1 MDSKGTTQ
9 HCITLVAP
17 AKPILVSLLTSLL
30 VAAASCGTGDLGAP
44 GLDDPGDDG
53 AGMYTPYADVAI
65 QPVDNAPFAVPA
77 FARPSFHRRQFNVA
91 DYGAVGDGVTKNTAA
106 FARAVAAAKHAHG
119 GQIVVPAGTWL
130 TGPIQ
135 ITDDHGSCDGI
146 DLHVE
151 AGAELRFSTEFADYL
166 PVVRSRWEGMDVMNY
181 SPLVYFHGCK
191 NVALTGEGTLN
202 GQGWVWWLWKN
213 NLPVGATKDYTKPF
227 ATAVYKKYVR
237 SDAGDW
243 PIESRVVAALDASTL
258 PPELQPAAVPVPAN
272 MPPGMTGLLRPSF
285 VECYGCENVLIEGV
299 TVQFGPFWMLHPV
312 YSKHVVVR
320 NVNIISFPDGGTISF
335 TDADGVAHT
344 VAPQN
349 GDGCDPDS
357 TRDVLI
363 EDSFFNTSDDVVAVK
378 SGLNEDGWRANVPSE
393 NVIIR
398 RIRSG
403 NGHGG
408 VTVGSEMSGS
418 VRNVFAFDSDLTG
431 DTALRIKTL
440 PGRGGEIRN
449 IHYDHIRIAAH
460 NLALEVTTNY
470 PSPTVTAPNFTLE
483 TRQRIPVMS
492 DIFYNHISGTV
503 VGTAILNKVNKGA
516 AIYLEG
522 VPANVLQ
529 LPYNNVAGAPAT
541 AASPIRN
548 VQMNDFVITADNT
561 WNWFD
566 PAYMQR
572 FPDDYLAN
580 PSTFI
585 SAAEL
590 AKLDTRVPGYRPA
603 PPYGPTSTYN
613 AKSCLDVC
621 PIKMTGVRVTATVPG
636 GPSLAVDRGSFSCVS
651 SDVTECD

>member
-1 MDSKGTTQ
+1 MDSKSIKQ
-9 HCITLVAP
+9 RRIAVVAS
-17 AKPILVSLLTSLL
+17 ALAL
-30 VAAASCGTGDLGAP
+30 AATSCGIDGVGDSNIGE
-44 GLDDPGDDG
+44 PGDDS
-53 AGMYTPYADVAI
+53 GMYTPYAEAPIQAVA
-65 QPVDNAPFAVPA
+65 NAPFPAPA
-77 FARPSFHRRQFNVA
+77 FSRPRFHRRRFNIA
-91 DYGAVGDGVTKNTAA
+91 ELGAVPDGTTKNTAA
-106 FARAVAAAKHAHG
+106 FARAVAAAKHARG
-119 GQIVVPAGTWL
+119 GQIVVPAGKWL

-135 ITDDHGSCDGI
+135 ITDDNGSCDGI

-151 AGAELRFSTEFADYL
+151 AGAEILFSTEFQDYL
-166 PVVRSRWEGMDVMNY
+166 PVVRTRWEGMDVMNY
-181 SPLVYFHGCK
+181 SPLVYFRGCK
-191 NVALTGEGTLN
+191 NVALTGEGTLS

-213 NLPVGATKDYTKPF
+213 NLPVGATKDFTRPF

-243 PIESRVVAALDASTL
+243 PVESRIVAALDASTL
-258 PPELQPAAVPVPAN
+258 APELQPSAVPVPSN
-272 MPPGMTGLLRPSF
+272 MPPGMTGLLRPAF
-285 VECYGCENVLIEGV
+285 VEFHTCENVLIEGV

-312 YSKHVVVR
+312 YSKNVLVR
-320 NVNIISFPDGGTISF
+320 NVNIVSWPEGGTITF
-335 TDADGVAHT
+335 TGADGVDHT
-344 VAPQN
+344 VVPQN
-349 GDGCDPDS
+349 GDGCNPDS

-363 EDSFFNTSDDVVAVK
+363 EDSFFNTSDDVVAIK
-378 SGLNEDGWRANVPSE
+378 SGLNEDGWRVNIPSE
-393 NVIIR
+393 NIIIR
-398 RIRSG
+398 HIRSG

-431 DTALRIKTL
+431 DTSLRIKTL

-449 IHYDHIRIAAH
+449 IHYDNIRITAH

-470 PSPTVTAPNFTLE
+470 PSPTVTAANFTLE

-492 DIFYNHISGTV
+492 DLFYSHISGTV
-503 VGTAILNKVNKGA
+503 VGTAVLNKVNKAA

-566 PAYMQR
+566 SAYMQR
-572 FPDDYLAN
+572 FPDDYTTN
-580 PSTFI
+580 SSTFI

-590 AKLDTRVPGYRPA
+590 AKLNTPAPGYRPSA
-603 PPYGPTSTYN
+603 PYGASSTFN

-621 PIKMTGVRVTATVPG
+621 PIKMRNVSVTATVPG
-636 GPSLAVDRGSFSCVS
+636 SPSLSVDRGTFSCVTT
-651 SDVTECD
+651 DVAECR